1 LTWITRVDGALA
13 FDDLVGIE
21 VRPMSDDL
29 EEAEDIV
36 ELGSDILE
44 QSEAL
49 AQQFGLQLF
58 GRVEL
63 GTETG
68 TMIPTTRVMIGVSAA
83 IPSSAY
89 LIQSP
94 DMAPLPNGDRHSTIA
109 ARRRRATRSSDIGE
123 QLSPDYSTF
132 SFG

>member
-1 LTWITRVDGALA
+1 
-13 FDDLVGIE
+13 
-21 VRPMSDDL
+21 MSDDL

-63 GTETG
+63 VPRRR
-68 TMIPTTRVMIGVSAA
+68 TMIPTTRVMIGMRAA

-94 DMAPLPNGDRHSTIA
+94 DMAPFPTGSAFHDR
-109 ARRRRATRSSDIGE
+109 RSPSGHALI
-123 QLSPDYSTF
+123 
-132 SFG
+132 